1 MTNGEITS
9 RIAST
14 LKSNTKDGRIS
25 RRLILKTAQSKA
37 TFLISQK
44 LNDRSLYRESNIYTE
59 LSCVE
64 MIDQDI
70 VKCPIIEFR
79 RCKSLK
85 RSKKKLPELIN
96 SKYGH
101 SLKEVTSIDGEF
113 VFKPITATQYRLNKE
128 RTQKSNDN
136 FFYVKNGYLYLPDS
150 EVEMVNLYLITIDL
164 YEVDQCS
171 ECSENKCQSAWDK
184 LFVCPDKLIEVVIQ
198 ETLKE
203 ISTIKQI
210 QEDVNPNLDSNA

>member
-1 MTNGEITS
+1 MTQGDLTS
-9 RIAST
+9 RIEST
-14 LKSNTKDGRIS
+14 LKANSKDGKIS

-37 TFLISQK
+37 KFLISQK
-44 LNDRSLYRESNIYTE
+44 LNERSLYRETNIYTE
-59 LSCVE
+59 LSCIE

-79 RCKSLK
+79 RCKDLK

-128 RTQKSNDN
+128 RTQKSKDLY
-136 FFYVKNGYLYLPDS
+136 FYIKDGYLYLPDT
-150 EVEMVNLYLITIDL
+150 EVKMVNLYLITQDL
-164 YEVDQCS
+164 YDVAHAS
-171 ECSENKCQSAWDK
+171 ECNKPDCRSAWDYE
-184 LFVCPDKLIEVVIQ
+184 FVCPDKLTEVVIQ

-203 ISTIKQI
+203 LSLMKQI
-210 QEDVNPNLDSNA
+210 QEDPNPNLNPNG